1 MSATTRQNERR
12 RLRRAV
18 LKKINDVVDPCS
30 AAAGAPA
37 GLVDFG
43 LVRSIRLRQSEDGH
57 WRVGVQIML
66 TEPGCIMGGPFAVR
80 IHERVKLL
88 PDVASVDVEI
98 DSVGSWT
105 EASMSKRYARQLAAT
120 RAQRMI
126 PIASHPASGDFG
138 MNGLIVQQPLLASS
152 LLVHGEQEVVTLHT
166 KGDVHR

>member
-1 MSATTRQNERR
+1 MNSMMQQNERR

-43 LVRSIRLRQSEDGH
+43 LVRSIRLKQCEDGH
-57 WRVGVQIML
+57 WSVGVQIML

-88 PDVASVDVEI
+88 PNVASVEVKI
-98 DSVGSWT
+98 DPVGDWT
-105 EASMSKRYARQLAAT
+105 EASMSKKYARQLAAT
-120 RAQRMI
+120 RAAQRVI
-126 PIASHPASGDFG
+126 PIA
-138 MNGLIVQQPLLASS
+138 LQQQAALP
-152 LLVHGEQEVVTLHT
+152 
-166 KGDVHR
+166 